1 MLEFAVQVKGL
12 HDVEGGQATWVLAV
26 DPTAGVLIAHADKT
40 MHWHPLTDCTFA
52 RLLDPSKPRPVIPM
66 QPPTQKP
73 SLVEVPNRVARR
85 AMERNGA

>member
-40 MHWHPLTDCTFA
+40 MHWHLLEECTFA
-52 RLLDPSKPRPVIPM
+52 RLVDPSKPRPVIPM
-66 QPPTQKP
+66 QPPQPSIIAKP
-73 SLVEVPNRVARR
+73 DGLRVV
-85 AMERNGA
+85 ERNGA